1 MNNIVKTGILMAAIT
16 ALFMGIGGMLGGRSG
31 MLMAFLFAAVTNF
44 FSYWFSDKLVLK
56 MYRAQEVDASTAPE
70 FYAMVQE
77 LASRASLPMPKVY
90 IIPEDQPNA
99 FATGR
104 NPQNAA
110 VAATTGIIQALS
122 ARELRGV
129 MAHELA
135 HVKHRDILISTI
147 SATMA
152 GAISALANFLLL
164 FGGRDN
170 NGNSNPIATI
180 AMAIL
185 APIAA
190 SLIQMTISRTREYA
204 ADKGGA
210 EISGDPL
217 ALASALQKIENY
229 AKNLSM
235 RTAEMHPE
243 TGQMM
248 IINPLAST
256 KRDSLFSTH
265 PNTANRIEKLQQLAR
280 AQSNSLI

>member
-1 MNNIVKTGILMAAIT
+1 MNNIFKTGILMAAIT
-16 ALFMGIGGMLGGRSG
+16 ALFMSIGAAFGGQSG
-31 MLMAFLFAAVTNF
+31 MVMALLFAVGTNF

-56 MYRAQEVDASTAPE
+56 MYRAQQVDAASAPE
-70 FYAMVQE
+70 FYNMVQE
-77 LASRASLPMPKVY
+77 LAANANLPMPKVY

-104 NPQNAA
+104 NPANAA
-110 VAATTGIIQALS
+110 VAATTGILQALS

-152 GAISALANFLLL
+152 GAISGLANFLLL
-164 FGGRDN
+164 FGRGN
-170 NGNSNPIATI
+170 NKVHPAAAI
-180 AMAIL
+180 AMAFL

-190 SLIQMTISRTREYA
+190 GLIQMAISRAREYE

-217 ALASALQKIENY
+217 ALAAALRKIEDF
-229 AKNLSM
+229 AKGLPMN
-235 RTAEMHPE
+235 TAERHPE

-248 IINPLAST
+248 IINPLAGT

-265 PNTANRIEKLQQLAR
+265 PSTSNRIEKLQQIAR
-280 AQSNSLI
+280 EQSGSLI